1 MLPLLTTLAAL
12 VTLTAV
18 HTQTLRFNFAEP
30 PLRSRATARLHTTRQ
45 VHLHKQNQGEDSN
58 VTFEHAQHNPPQA
71 ARDLMM

>member
-12 VTLTAV
+12 ATLTAV

-45 VHLHKQNQGEDSN
+45 VHLHKQNRGG
-58 VTFEHAQHNPPQA
+58 
-71 ARDLMM
+71 RR